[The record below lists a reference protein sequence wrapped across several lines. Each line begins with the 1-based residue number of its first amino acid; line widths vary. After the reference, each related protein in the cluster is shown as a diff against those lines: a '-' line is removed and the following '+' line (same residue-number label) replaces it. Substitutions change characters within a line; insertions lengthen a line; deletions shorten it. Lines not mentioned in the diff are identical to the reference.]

1 MGAPTLGIIGAG
13 QLAQMTLAPA
23 VALGVNLQILAGN
36 SRDSAAVFFPSTV
49 GDYKDLDQLID
60 FASKCDV
67 ITFEHELVPNGHIR
81 RLEELGHTIRPSSS
95 ALLHAQDKAHM
106 RASFASIGLP
116 QPRWKVITSVSE
128 IEAYPVIL
136 KAISGGY
143 DGRGVRLSTNQVEA
157 QEALEKWGSALAEEL
172 ISFNRELSIMIARS
186 PHDQVSTWVVTETVQ
201 RDGICTETISPAPNL
216 SDATAFS
223 AQQIAM
229 SIAQHIGLIGVMAVE
244 LFDVGG
250 TLLINEIALRPHNSG
265 HWTIEGSTT
274 SQFEQHIRAVL
285 DLPLG
290 STSLTAPWAV
300 MGNILGGENEK
311 DDLFRPYLH
320 LFARD
325 PELKVHN
332 YGKEVRPG
340 RKVGHVTI
348 TGAKLEELRERVQHA
363 IDYISGVISE

>member
-23 VALGVNLQILAGN
+23 AALGVHLQILAADSG
-36 SRDSAAVFFPSTV
+36 DSAAQFFPSTI
-49 GDYKDLDQLID
+49 GDYKDLNHLIE

-81 RLEELGHTIRPSSS
+81 RLEELGHTVRPSSG

-106 RASFASIGLP
+106 RKSFASINLP
-116 QPRWKVITSVSE
+116 QPRWKVVTASSE
-128 IEAYPVIL
+128 IDSYPVIL

-143 DGRGVRLSTNQVEA
+143 DGRGVRMVANEIEA
-157 QEALEKWGSALAEEL
+157 QSALTQWGSALAEEL
-172 ISFNRELSIMIARS
+172 IDFDRELSIMIARS

-201 RDGICTETISPAPNL
+201 HEGICTETISPAPGL
-216 SDATAFS
+216 SDATAFA

-229 SIAQHIGLIGVMAVE
+229 AIAQHIGLVGVMAVE

-265 HWTIEGSTT
+265 HWSIEGATT

-290 STSLTAPWAV
+290 STALLAEWTV
-300 MGNILGGENEK
+300 MGNVLGGAK
-311 DDLFRPYLH
+311 GDLFRPYLH

-340 RKVGHVTI
+340 RKVGHVTV
-348 TGAKLEELRERVQHA
+348 TGSNLEQLRERVHHA
-363 IDYISGVISE
+363 VDYMSGVISE

>member
-23 VALGVNLQILAGN
+23 AALGVPLEILAAD
-36 SRDSAAVFFPSTV
+36 SRDSAAQFFPSTI
-49 GDYKDLDQLID
+49 GDYKNLEHLIE
-60 FASKCDV
+60 FAAKCDV
-67 ITFEHELVPNGHIR
+67 LTFEHELVPNGHIR
-81 RLEELGHTIRPSSS
+81 RLEELGHTVRPSSS

-106 RASFASIGLP
+106 RKSFASINLP
-116 QPRWKVITSVSE
+116 QPRWKVVTAASE
-128 IEAYPVIL
+128 IDSYPVIL
-136 KAISGGY
+136 KSISGGY
-143 DGRGVRLSTNQVEA
+143 DGRGVRMVTNQVEA
-157 QEALEKWGSALAEEL
+157 QNALTQWGSALAEEL
-172 ISFNRELSIMIARS
+172 IAFDRELSIMIARS
-186 PHDQVSTWVVTETVQ
+186 PHDQVATWVVTETIQ
-201 RDGICTETISPAPNL
+201 REGICTETISPAPNL

-229 SIAQHIGLIGVMAVE
+229 AIAQHIGLVGVMAVE

-265 HWTIEGSTT
+265 HWSIEGATT

-290 STSLTAPWAV
+290 STALLAEWTV
-300 MGNILGGENEK
+300 MGNVLGGEK
-311 DDLFRPYLH
+311 SDLFRPYLH

-340 RKVGHVTI
+340 RKVGHVTV
-348 TGAKLEELRERVQHA
+348 TGSNLEQLRERVQHA
-363 IDYISGVISE
+363 VDYMSGVISE